1 MQELNGFGLT
11 LRLVDENTA
20 EQVRIWRN
28 DPSIAQFMEYKENI
42 TPEMQQ
48 IWLKNIQNSSD
59 LFYVIS
65 KDEHLIGTIHLSQI
79 KHQDKTAE
87 AGIFIGNKDFSGT
100 GITLGA
106 SLLLLDLAFE
116 TLNLQRIFAKINVE
130 NKEAEQYNQ
139 LLGFELFKS
148 LSASFN
154 FWVLEKEKYLQRKSF
169 LLNLI

>member
-1 MQELNGFGLT
+1 MHELNGFGLT
-11 LRLVDENTA
+11 LKLVDENTA

-28 DPSIAQFMEYKENI
+28 DAEISQFMEFKDHI
-42 TPEMQQ
+42 TPKMQQ

-87 AGIFIGNKDFSGT
+87 AGIFIGNKEFSGT

-116 TLNLQRIFAKINVE
+116 TLNLQRVFAKINIE
-130 NKEAEQYNQ
+130 NKAAEQYNEI
-139 LLGFELFKS
+139 LGFEKWS
-148 LSASFN
+148 SINASFN
-154 FWVLEKEKYLQRKSF
+154 CWVLFKKKYSLRRS
-169 LLNLI
+169 NLGNWV